1 MSEETAAVEVTEE
14 VAKRDKKLTKSIE
27 GSVVTIEAVGG
38 EKGAQSFDV
47 ADLPANV
54 QEALVPFGLSHKL
67 GDAAAGRK
75 GTEAEEAIQKVW
87 DGLLKG
93 DWTVRAPAMPKVKM
107 SDVKNAL
114 ADMSPEDAAAARELM
129 KKLGLAV

>member
-1 MSEETAAVEVTEE
+1 MSEETTQAEATEA

-27 GSVVTIEAVGG
+27 GGVVTIEAIGG
-38 EKGAQSFDV
+38 EKGAQAFNV

-67 GDAAAGRK
+67 GDAAAGRTGK
-75 GTEAEEAIQKVW
+75 EAEEAIQKVW
-87 DGLLKG
+87 DGLMKG

-114 ADMSPEDAAAARELM
+114 AEMSPEDAAAAKELM